1 MKVSSRAIKLIQEF
15 EGFPNGGRPY
25 NDPANFSTV
34 GYGHLIARRPV
45 NAADRRAIWVRG
57 QRTPGQLTKKEA
69 GRLLRRDLEERF
81 VPSLRRIAP
90 IAPLNQN
97 QFDATA
103 SFIFNLGPGVL
114 DRGRSFGDALRR
126 RDYRGAA
133 DSMRLYVNPGSS
145 FEAGLRR
152 RREAERK
159 LFLEPALSPASVR
172 LAGLRERLARVR
184 AAAARREA
192 EGKVKWPPG
201 LKALADRLKANI
213 REHTRPG

>member
-1 MKVSSRAIKLIQEF
+1 MRVSRRAIRLIQEF

-45 NAADRRAIWVRG
+45 NAADRRAVWVRG
-57 QRTPGQLTKKEA
+57 QSTPGQLSKREA
-69 GRLLRRDLEERF
+69 GRLLKRDLNERF
-81 VPSLRRIAP
+81 VPSVRRVAQ

-114 DRGRSFGDALRR
+114 DSGRSFGDALRR

-133 DSMRLYVNPGSS
+133 DSMRLYINPGTS
-145 FEAGLRR
+145 FEVGLRR

-159 LFLEPALSPASVR
+159 LFLEPALTPEERR
-172 LAGLRERLARVR
+172 LAGWRERLGRVR
-184 AAAARREA
+184 AKAAAREA
-192 EGKVKWPPG
+192 AGLVKWPPG

-213 REHTRPG
+213 RAHTRPG